1 MAPQEHEGAKPDE
14 MDELI
19 ALVEAEDPPR
29 PESPARELVSIL
41 RRGKRVVVVVFL
53 GVTGFA
59 TWATLGEAP
68 LFEAESSLMVRIGR
82 EYIYR
87 PEVGR
92 TETARTPTL
101 SEMVNSE
108 VEILSSRDLAE
119 QVVRELGYEKLYP
132 DLPELV
138 PDPRVAAEMAVL
150 RFRKSASVRPV
161 LESSVIK
168 VGFEHEVPQLAA
180 DAVNLL
186 VERFKD
192 KHVEVFGEER
202 ARRLE
207 AQLEERVAHL
217 AEAENALADFKRE
230 NGVFDL
236 AAQRNLLL
244 ERRERLDQGLQ
255 ATEAELAGL
264 RLRAG
269 PDSQAEPPDVPEL
282 PPHLRPEMKD
292 ELLRQRYEL
301 ELALRGFEPPVSDR
315 LVEQASLRLLDLEIE
330 ERNLLRDY
338 SPSNRKVQS
347 VREEMQRVRT
357 FLEQAETR
365 AGGFDEARKE
375 EQLARSQEI
384 SAEIAHL
391 TSEIELLVR
400 EEELQARLEARRSI
414 QVLEIQRNDSQS
426 RLAAVD
432 AEIRTLDQFEQPLR
446 KLERE
451 RDAAEA
457 AAQTYRERVDEAR
470 ITDEL
475 DREKRINVRVIEK
488 AAAPVAPSGLPRNLK
503 LVVGGLAGLV
513 AGIGAAVLLDLFR
526 AR

>member
-1 MAPQEHEGAKPDE
+1 MALQEQQGARPDE

-19 ALVEAEDPPR
+19 ALVEPEDPPE
-29 PESPARELVSIL
+29 PESPAREIVAIL
-41 RRGKRVVVVVFL
+41 ARGKWIVLVVFL
-53 GVTGFA
+53 GVTGLA
-59 TWATLGEAP
+59 TWATLSEAP

-92 TETARTPTL
+92 TETTRTPSL
-101 SEMVNSE
+101 AEMVNSE

-119 QVVRELGYEKLYP
+119 QVVRELGHEKLYP
-132 DLPELV
+132 ELAELV
-138 PDPRVAAEMAVL
+138 SDPRVAAEMAVL
-150 RFRKSASVRPV
+150 RFRKAASIRPV

-202 ARRLE
+202 AGRLE
-207 AQLEERVAHL
+207 SQLEGRVEQLAAAEGAL
-217 AEAENALADFKRE
+217 AEFKRA

-244 ERRERLDQGLQ
+244 ARRERLEQALQ
-255 ATEAELAGL
+255 TTESELAGL

-269 PDSQAEPPDVPEL
+269 PESQEELPEVPEL

-301 ELALRGFEPPVSDR
+301 ELSLRGFEPPVSDR
-315 LVEQASLRLLDLEIE
+315 LAEQAAIRLLDLELE

-338 SPSNRKVQS
+338 SPTNRKVQS
-347 VREEMQRVRT
+347 VREEIQRVRT
-357 FLEQAETR
+357 FLEQAESR
-365 AGGFDEARKE
+365 AGGFDEARRE

-384 SAEIAHL
+384 STEIAHL

-400 EEELQARLEARRSI
+400 EEELQLRLEARRSI
-414 QVLEIQRNDSQS
+414 QVLENQRDDNKT
-426 RLAAVD
+426 RLASVE
-432 AEIRTLDQFEQPLR
+432 AEIRRLDQFETPLR
-446 KLERE
+446 KLQRE
-451 RDAAEA
+451 LDMAEA
-457 AAQTYRERVDEAR
+457 AAQTYREQVDEAR

-488 AAAPVAPSGLPRNLK
+488 AAAPVAPIGLPRDLK
-503 LVVGGLAGLV
+503 LLVGAMVGLV